1 MVWLGGIIVVLG
13 FVVLLKL
20 FGLIERS
27 KRVISIAKSSVTV
40 MQDKQMDDLG
50 KEKAMQKNAT
60 DLLVLFLIITV
71 LSALAVGL
79 PFVLVWVMELAG
91 LVTVNQVIEL
101 TLSWEFI
108 LVAIVLSVAYFW
120 IIRKKP
126 EKTS

>member
-40 MQDKQMDDLG
+40 MQDKEMDDLA

-71 LSALAVGL
+71 LSALAVAL
-79 PFVLVWVMELAG
+79 PFVLVWIMELIG
-91 LVTVNQVIEL
+91 LVTINEVIEL

-108 LVAIVLSVAYFW
+108 LVAFVLSVAYFW
-120 IIRKKP
+120 LIRKKP
-126 EKTS
+126 KKTS